1 MKTKVRNFY
10 AGPGKLP
17 DSVLERIKNE
27 MTNFD
32 VTSMSVME
40 ISHRAQ
46 PILDLIG
53 RVQKKFKSILKLDD
67 EDEVLFLQGG
77 GTLQFT
83 MIPLNFSG
91 YDDTVTYV
99 DTGYWAKKAIEAV
112 KELPRN
118 VEIIK
123 ADDYT
128 IPKSIKNSDI
138 SIGTIDDTKYL
149 HICSNNTVVGTQW
162 FEFPFIDNVPLI
174 ADMSSDLLSR
184 NIDAKK
190 FGLIYAHAQKTLGAA
205 GVTVVIIPKHSVD
218 KLDST
223 YIKFLDYK
231 THIEHKSNYHTPPV
245 FAIYTM
251 DLMLDW
257 LMNEI
262 GGLDEMERIN
272 KIKSD
277 MLYDFLDNSTLF
289 HCPIRKEDRSM
300 MNVVFTI
307 TNEWLYEKILKEAE
321 QNNIFG
327 IKGHRSVP
335 GNSFRVSLYN
345 AVTIEDVQYL
355 ISFLSRY

>member
-32 VTSMSVME
+32 STGMSVME

-46 PILDLIG
+46 PILDLIK
-53 RVQKKFKSILKLDD
+53 RVQDKFKSILKLDD
-67 EDEVLFLQGG
+67 KDEVLFLQGG

-83 MIPLNFSG
+83 MIPMNFST
-91 YDDTVTYV
+91 YDDVVSYV
-99 DTGYWAKKAIEAV
+99 NTGYWSKKAIEAAY
-112 KELPRN
+112 ELPIN
-118 VEIIK
+118 VDVINYENI
-123 ADDYT
+123 
-128 IPKSIKNSDI
+128 IPKALKVPSN
-138 SIGTIDDTKYL
+138 TKYL

-162 FEFPFIDNVPLI
+162 FEFPFLDGIPLI

-184 NIDAKK
+184 NIDVKK

-205 GVTVVIIPKHSVD
+205 GVTVVIIPKHSLD
-218 KLDST
+218 KLEGT
-223 YIKFLDYK
+223 NIKFLDYK

-262 GGLDEMERIN
+262 GSLDEMERIN

-289 HCPIRKEDRSM
+289 HCPVRKEDRSM

-335 GNSFRVSLYN
+335 GKSFRVSLYN